1 MLRTGTRV
9 RAPALSTRSI
19 ALSAIRTS
27 EGGRTW
33 RIGASGLIGHW
44 DLVIGNS
51 RVVLLPL
58 RPHAS
63 EYRQRRPSFLVLGS
77 WFLVPPSSVLSPQS
91 SVLSPQSSFLLP
103 RSSPQVS
110 PGQRQLHDI
119 GRVHAFLG
127 PACGPRQESLT
138 VSPRLALPSSCLC
151 TADAGAGLERCPTPC
166 PPHQGSLCR
175 VFPSCRFRA

>member
-91 SVLSPQSSFLLP
+91 SVLSPQSSVLNPHSSFL
-103 RSSPQVS
+103 V
-110 PGQRQLHDI
+110 
-119 GRVHAFLG
+119 
-127 PACGPRQESLT
+127 
-138 VSPRLALPSSCLC
+138 PRLRFPRANANFMILAASMLSSALPAARVRSLLLCHRDWPCLHLAC
-151 TADAGAGLERCPTPC
+151 VQQMPE
-166 PPHQGSLCR
+166 Q
-175 VFPSCRFRA
+175 V